1 METNQSTYLTAVNIK
16 VSKSSNQITD
26 ISTQKIPKITNNIS
40 ITPENDTYFSLPQ
53 KMETRNQIVEF
64 LKYSSQRSNL
74 LKTEFMNFLLKD
86 ENFSGM
92 NESEKFLREKAINN
106 INIINKNNLEIT
118 KKKEEYEKIIS
129 ELNREINNNI
139 QTKSEQQE
147 KLYIHKKEE
156 LQNKIKDKNHEFS
169 VFQNTY
175 KEEYKE
181 RYLIIQKQKNEVQN
195 IRINQKQF
203 EKYNILNKKIIF
215 EVNQKENLL
224 SDVKKYIDQSRKI
237 FTEEINTKTKTYKDL
252 ELEVQI
258 LKQSTES
265 IEKSINL
272 IIDKQ
277 KKVSK
282 LIEEQ
287 IENNN
292 YIKNSLDNVSNE
304 YFNNHMILL
313 KNTEMCNMNL
323 DDLIMNYNE
332 KKNKMNK
339 LRKDLY
345 NANQQITYL
354 NENLNK
360 LNKEYNEKKE
370 ENKKIIKQQKNKKK
384 NKEKSILN
392 INKKELL
399 LKDKIINNKNK
410 IKDLKYILN
419 SKTNFLILCLKFLF
433 ESGNFLYKAYDSSRI
448 EFYFNLSEK
457 KYFVDEII
465 KSKYYELINIEQKYF
480 DKIFTS
486 DTLIFNEPKK
496 LLIFCIKIFLFFNS
510 ATEVMASNIL
520 NLSCFSSEDIIE
532 KFPLSQ
538 LKLSIFNY
546 KNNKTDDKKGESIS
560 KSLEIKKGTNK
571 VEIINILS
579 NENKKVLQ
587 SHLSKNCSLLSK
599 KKEIMSR
606 SVEDLIKINHENN
619 NELSTDI
626 NSNKNIP
633 KKMYFNF
640 LKNNKL
646 PNKIKNSRYIKNHPS
661 SSLLSLKRFFT
672 PEEQK
677 QYFGKIS
684 IEQTAGFEDKIT
696 RNKLAKRSFDSS
708 NNNLTFIKSPL
719 YRNKLK
725 FKKIQNIDDSYLAKE
740 YMYEIEIDD
749 YQEKIQKKKFNRNDK
764 SHILKYSA
772 QDPQKQLIFSRMMDI
787 RNLELQSSNTNNRS
801 INANEITDSKIN
813 ENKFYEMY
821 DKFKKKYFY
830 NPKKIT
836 NTSKVKNNRKKIE
849 YSPKSNTNLSNHIN
863 MKKGIKFIRNNSD
876 FFYGVKGESNIK
888 NKIKKFQLP
897 NIKTRVKNLKK
908 END

>member
-40 ITPENDTYFSLPQ
+40 ITPENDTNFSLPQ

-139 QTKSEQQE
+139 QTRSEEQE
-147 KLYIHKKEE
+147 KLYIQKKEE
-156 LQNKIKDKNHEFS
+156 LQNKKKDKKQELS

-339 LRKDLY
+339 LRKELY

-384 NKEKSILN
+384 NKEK
-392 INKKELL
+392 NK
-399 LKDKIINNKNK
+399 
-410 IKDLKYILN
+410 
-419 SKTNFLILCLKFLF
+419 
-433 ESGNFLYKAYDSSRI
+433 
-448 EFYFNLSEK
+448 
-457 KYFVDEII
+457 
-465 KSKYYELINIEQKYF
+465 
-480 DKIFTS
+480 
-486 DTLIFNEPKK
+486 
-496 LLIFCIKIFLFFNS
+496 
-510 ATEVMASNIL
+510 
-520 NLSCFSSEDIIE
+520 
-532 KFPLSQ
+532 
-538 LKLSIFNY
+538 
-546 KNNKTDDKKGESIS
+546 
-560 KSLEIKKGTNK
+560 
-571 VEIINILS
+571 
-579 NENKKVLQ
+579 
-587 SHLSKNCSLLSK
+587 
-599 KKEIMSR
+599 
-606 SVEDLIKINHENN
+606 
-619 NELSTDI
+619 
-626 NSNKNIP
+626 
-633 KKMYFNF
+633 
-640 LKNNKL
+640 
-646 PNKIKNSRYIKNHPS
+646 
-661 SSLLSLKRFFT
+661 
-672 PEEQK
+672 
-677 QYFGKIS
+677 
-684 IEQTAGFEDKIT
+684 
-696 RNKLAKRSFDSS
+696 
-708 NNNLTFIKSPL
+708 
-719 YRNKLK
+719 
-725 FKKIQNIDDSYLAKE
+725 
-740 YMYEIEIDD
+740 
-749 YQEKIQKKKFNRNDK
+749 
-764 SHILKYSA
+764 
-772 QDPQKQLIFSRMMDI
+772 
-787 RNLELQSSNTNNRS
+787 
-801 INANEITDSKIN
+801 
-813 ENKFYEMY
+813 
-821 DKFKKKYFY
+821 
-830 NPKKIT
+830 
-836 NTSKVKNNRKKIE
+836 
-849 YSPKSNTNLSNHIN
+849 
-863 MKKGIKFIRNNSD
+863 
-876 FFYGVKGESNIK
+876 
-888 NKIKKFQLP
+888 
-897 NIKTRVKNLKK
+897 
-908 END
+908 